1 MSAKSIGKS
10 VASETTTE
18 VKETATIAE
27 PEVNL
32 EPKFKVE
39 KLRANSMKLFSVTTS
54 TFDGAM
60 CGHKETEMTIA
71 DARTIINTWLG
82 RKE

>member
-1 MSAKSIGKS
+1 MPTKSIGKS
-10 VASETTTE
+10 VAGVAATETKAA
-18 VKETATIAE
+18 VADDTAK
-27 PEVNL
+27 

-60 CGHKETEMTIA
+60 YGHKETEMTINEA
-71 DARTIINTWLG
+71 GTIINKWLG

>member
-1 MSAKSIGKS
+1 MSTKSVGKS
-10 VASETTTE
+10 VVDEKAADT
-18 VKETATIAE
+18 KETAAGTAAAGQ
-27 PEVNL
+27 

-60 CGHKETEMTIA
+60 YGHKETEMTIA
-71 DARTIINTWLG
+71 EARAVINKWLG

>member
-1 MSAKSIGKS
+1 MATSNIKKNA
-10 VASETTTE
+10 TQ
-18 VKETATIAE
+18 TAESDAVTVIAE
-27 PEVNL
+27 EKR

-39 KLRANSMKLFSVTTS
+39 KLRTNSMKLFSVTTS

-60 CGHKETEMTIA
+60 YGNKETEMTIA
-71 DARTIINTWLG
+71 EARAVINKWLG

>member
-10 VASETTTE
+10 VADEKATDT
-18 VKETATIAE
+18 KEAVTGTAAAE
-27 PEVNL
+27 Q

-39 KLRANSMKLFSVTTS
+39 KLRANSMKLFSITTS

-60 CGHKETEMTIA
+60 YGHKETEMTISE
-71 DARTIINTWLG
+71 ARAVINKWLG